1 MQTSIV
7 LRAPLMPQM
16 NDNGIIDNNDL
27 GSGYI
32 YVFIP
37 PYSNMAIGDLLAL
50 NFGNLVSQTEVVNSN
65 DIGQNIEFKIAESQI
80 PDGIYT
86 VNYTAIDL
94 ANNPTSSAKALAI
107 ISRDGTR
114 TLDKPIFIDAV
125 SDVVSLDSVKLQE
138 GTRVEVPPY
147 QAIQVGDRVEL
158 NYLVYDTGD
167 EIIPEASVSETHTV
181 VSADLST
188 GFQILI
194 PESKIF
200 LPNSSRAIAFY
211 RVTRIADGTIALS
224 FEAQI
229 TLNGTVEFLER
240 PHFPD
245 AIDGWLTQYDVT
257 GGIHVYINPYS
268 NIASGDLITLIW
280 RGFDTENESV
290 ANVDGHMEYR
300 VSSADINNNVINV
313 ILSSYIAEAI
323 NFGEV
328 ELYYRVKSTSNDY
341 RVSYSES
348 AFINMSAQITLPAP
362 TFPQAKNNSV
372 ALSDIHADN
381 GLIIQISYP
390 AITIGDRITLVI
402 NGEDKQGIEIPENDS
417 PYELVVKDTGIQ
429 NIILPVAYADA
440 LGDGGTLYATYSV
453 VSSIG
458 SLYLSTTGSILI
470 TQAAT
475 PDFEFKGT
483 SGSPVSDY
491 NVVNVLPCNYGFV
504 QASAGEVINVSCQT
518 GATILESNSTD
529 YTFTVGSSGVGNFRV
544 SSVVLGDVAVTISKA
559 SAPSEVINGVLTFNN
574 YLLGEGLV
582 YAIANTTGALPDG
595 VSPCSIY
602 IVIDDRSIANSNAHR
617 LEQIPP
623 ISIVTVNVPAPL
635 RVSGYGIGE
644 SVDITLHAD
653 GSAQIDIISDTAVSS
668 ANIIITSPQSSE
680 VNQTISMSFSDF

>member
-1 MQTSIV
+1 MQTSRV

-27 GSGYI
+27 VNGDI

-114 TLDKPIFIDAV
+114 TLDKPIFIDAI

-138 GTRVEVPPY
+138 GTRIQVPPY
-147 QAIQVGDRVEL
+147 QGIQVGDRVEL

-167 EIIPEASVSETHTV
+167 EIIPEASVSEVHTV
-181 VSADLST
+181 VSADLVT
-188 GFQILI
+188 GFQTLI

-200 LPNSSRAIAFY
+200 LPNSARAIAFY
-211 RVTRIADGTIALS
+211 RVTRIVDGTIALS
-224 FEAQI
+224 FEAQA

-257 GGIHVYINPYS
+257 DGIHVYINPYS
-268 NIASGDLITLIW
+268 DMAFGDLITLIW

-290 ANVDGHMEYR
+290 ANVDSHMEYR
-300 VSSADINNNVINV
+300 VSSADISNNIINF
-313 ILSSYIAEAI
+313 ILSSYIAETI
-323 NFGEV
+323 NLGEI

-348 AFINMSAQITLPAP
+348 TFINMSAQITLPAP
-362 TFPQAKNNSV
+362 TFPQATNNSV

-381 GLIIQISYP
+381 GLIVQISYP
-390 AITIGDRITLVI
+390 AITIGDRILLVI
-402 NGEDKQGIEIPENDS
+402 YGEDAQGVEIPDNDS
-417 PYELVVKDTGIQ
+417 SYELVVKDTSIQ

-453 VSSIG
+453 VSSLG
-458 SLYLSTTGSILI
+458 SLHLSATGSVLI
-470 TQAAT
+470 AQGASL
-475 PDFEFKGT
+475 DFKFKGT
-483 SGSPVSDY
+483 SGSPVYDY
-491 NVVNVLPCNYGFV
+491 DAVNVLPCNYGFV
-504 QASAGEVINVSCQT
+504 QAPVGEVINVSCQI

-529 YTFTVGSSGVGNFRV
+529 YTFTIGSSGVGNFRV
-544 SSVVLGDVAVTISKA
+544 SSLILGDIAVSISKA

-574 YLLGEGLV
+574 YLLGDGLV
-582 YAIANTTGALPDG
+582 YAVANTTDSLPDG

-602 IVIDDRSIANSNAHR
+602 IFIADRTTANNNAHH
-617 LEQIPP
+617 LDQIPP

-635 RVSGYGIGE
+635 RVSGYGVGE
-644 SVDITLHAD
+644 SANINLHAD